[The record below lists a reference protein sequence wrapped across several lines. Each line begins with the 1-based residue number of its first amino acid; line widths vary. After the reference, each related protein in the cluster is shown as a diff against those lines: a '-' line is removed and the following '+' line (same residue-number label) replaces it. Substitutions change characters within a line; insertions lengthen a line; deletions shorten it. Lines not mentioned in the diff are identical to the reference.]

1 MLLTRSPLIR
11 PASWPSPFDLHVLS
25 TPPAFVLSQN
35 QTLRQCQHA
44 TPPPKRQGNR
54 HNKEQHRSGISRTPP
69 PTEAGSKV
77 PINTKA
83 HHDTTSQQ
91 TTWHR
96 LLGTLLSSQR
106 TDAHPVRPLRA
117 GPGGYLIRCDPLRSR
132 HRRLS
137 HPVLL
142 SDHRTQGAL
151 SARNDL
157 SEFATRRD
165 RPPDVLRCSFLPAG
179 GLEDITRPASQRQMR
194 WSEACG

>member
-35 QTLRQCQHA
+35 QTLRQCQ
-44 TPPPKRQGNR
+44 TPPNPRRDQATDTTKNNTDLASITEPIHPRGERQ
-54 HNKEQHRSGISRTPP
+54 
-69 PTEAGSKV
+69 A

-106 TDAHPVRPLRA
+106 TDAHPSWPFDPFGGNRSNLAVRLPLVNFAALVGAGRGEATDAGQSGCLGRA
-117 GPGGYLIRCDPLRSR
+117 
-132 HRRLS
+132 
-137 HPVLL
+137 
-142 SDHRTQGAL
+142 
-151 SARNDL
+151 
-157 SEFATRRD
+157 
-165 RPPDVLRCSFLPAG
+165 
-179 GLEDITRPASQRQMR
+179 
-194 WSEACG
+194 

>member
-35 QTLRQCQHA
+35 QTLRQCQ
-44 TPPPKRQGNR
+44 TPPNPRRDQATDTTKNNTDLASITEPIHPRGERQ
-54 HNKEQHRSGISRTPP
+54 
-69 PTEAGSKV
+69 A

-142 SDHRTQGAL
+142 SDHLVQGAV
-151 SARNDL
+151 SA
-157 SEFATRRD
+157 
-165 RPPDVLRCSFLPAG
+165 
-179 GLEDITRPASQRQMR
+179 
-194 WSEACG
+194 